1 MRAGQKD
8 QPCNWRAGALSYLI
22 RAGPPDLLEMIS
34 LPSRR
39 EGSLDIEFNHVAS
52 DSINHA
58 YIMKSPPTLWN
69 GSWWNFLVGEHI
81 NVPGGPV
88 PPFHGARARNALRPH
103 PVYVFVWL
111 VLICTLYNKT
121 TIMSIAFS

>member
-58 YIMKSPPTLWN
+58 YIMKSPPTLWTMEV
-69 GSWWNFLVGEHI
+69 GGASRLVNTSMCQGVLCPHSM
-81 NVPGGPV
+81 GRG
-88 PPFHGARARNALRPH
+88 HGMPSDL
-103 PVYVFVWL
+103 
-111 VLICTLYNKT
+111 TLY
-121 TIMSIAFS
+121 MSLFGWS